1 MKREEMK
8 KLILDSQ
15 NVLDE
20 FEFLILGSQAILG
33 SELYDEIVEKNK
45 EKKEN
50 YLFISSELDI
60 VPINYPYEEALILE
74 GVFGE
79 ESYYHQTHKVYCQIV
94 EEKTCFLINNYQY
107 RLNKINFFADNKLC
121 YAYFLDEEALFIAK
135 ILVGREKDFIFCKE
149 MIKQGFVKEESL
161 IPLFEKNKNY
171 LLKKYS
177 DRITE
182 QHINETFIKIKRMF
196 NENKIEKVIDN
207 KVEINSEK
215 LGLKNE

>member
-1 MKREEMK
+1 MKKEQMK
-8 KLILDSQ
+8 KLIMDSQ

-20 FEFLILGSQAILG
+20 FEFLILGSQAVLG
-33 SELYDEIVEKNK
+33 TEQYDRIIAENKDKN
-45 EKKEN
+45 N
-50 YLFISSELDI
+50 YLFLSSELDI
-60 VPINYPYEEALILE
+60 VPINYPYEEALVLE

-79 ESYYHQTHKVYCQIV
+79 DSYYHKTHKVYCQIV

-107 RLNKINFFADNKLC
+107 RLNKINFCTDNKLC
-121 YAYFLDEEALFIAK
+121 YAYFLDEESLFIAK
-135 ILVGREKDFIFCKE
+135 ILVGREKDFLFCEE
-149 MIKQGFVKEESL
+149 MIKQNLVNEESL

-182 QHINETFIKIKRMF
+182 NHIDETVIKIKRMF